1 MKYLNKIIFLTLAL
15 FFLFPL
21 VGKTIENKV
30 NIYVFYGR
38 DCPHCKVLLADLE
51 TIKQEKPYVQIYKY
65 EVTYNYN
72 NANLFDK
79 VASQLGASS
88 GGVPF
93 TVIGT
98 KYFVGYSTAQ
108 TKPLIEYAIKIY
120 SLADSYSDPVGKLVG
135 KDLTGGTATYEELR
149 GEFFP
154 EDVEKEEKEEVKIEL
169 PVFGSISTKDVS
181 LPVISILI
189 GFIDGFNPCAM
200 WVLLFLISVLIGIKD
215 RKKMWILGTVF
226 LGTSALIYLLF
237 MIAWLN
243 VIVFLGALFWI
254 KLLIASIALIGGV
267 WNLKAFFTNK
277 EDGCEVVSEKKRSKV
292 LNKIKYITS
301 SQKYSLAIIGIIGL
315 AVSVNFIELTCS
327 AGLPV
332 VFTNLLALNNLSVLE
347 YGFYLFLYILF
358 FLIDDLLIFFIAMK
372 TLKITGLSNKYAKYS
387 HLIGGILM
395 VLVGILMIF
404 KPEWLMFNF

>member
-169 PVFGSISTKDVS
+169 PVFGSISTKEVS

>member
-30 NIYVFYGR
+30 NVYVFYGR

-51 TIKQEKPYVQIYKY
+51 TIKQEKSYIQIYKY

-200 WVLLFLISVLIGIKD
+200 WVLLFLISVLIGMKN

-267 WNLKAFFTNK
+267 WNLKSFFTNK

-347 YGFYLFLYILF
+347 YGLYLFLYILF

-372 TLKITGLSNKYAKYS
+372 TLKITGLSNKYARYS
-387 HLIGGILM
+387 HIIGGILM
-395 VLVGILMIF
+395 VLVGNLLIF
-404 KPEWLMFNF
+404 KAE

>member
-30 NIYVFYGR
+30 NVYVFYGR

-51 TIKQEKPYVQIYKY
+51 TIKQEKSYIQIYKY

-98 KYFVGYSTAQ
+98 KYFVGYSSVQ
-108 TKPLIEYAIKIY
+108 TKSLIEYTIKIY

-169 PVFGSISTKDVS
+169 PVFGSVSTKDVS

-200 WVLLFLISVLIGIKD
+200 WVLLFLISVLIGMKD

-267 WNLKAFFTNK
+267 WNLKSFFINK

>member
-30 NIYVFYGR
+30 NVYVFYGR

-51 TIKQEKPYVQIYKY
+51 TIKQEKSYIQIYKY

-72 NANLFDK
+72 NGNLFNK
-79 VASQLGASS
+79 VASKLGASS

-169 PVFGSISTKDVS
+169 PVFGSVSTKDVS

-200 WVLLFLISVLIGIKD
+200 WVLLFLISVLIGMKD

-267 WNLKAFFTNK
+267 WNLKSFFTNK

>member
-30 NIYVFYGR
+30 NVYVFYGR

-51 TIKQEKPYVQIYKY
+51 TIKQEKPYIQIYKY
-65 EVTYNYN
+65 EVSNFN
-72 NANLFDK
+72 NGNLFNK
-79 VASQLGASS
+79 VASKLGASS

-169 PVFGSISTKDVS
+169 PVFGSVSTKDVS

-200 WVLLFLISVLIGIKD
+200 WVLLFLISVLIGMKD

-243 VIVFLGALFWI
+243 VIVFLGVLFWI

>member
-267 WNLKAFFTNK
+267 WNLKSFFINK

>member
-30 NIYVFYGR
+30 NVYVFYGR

-51 TIKQEKPYVQIYKY
+51 TIKQEKSYIQIYKY

-200 WVLLFLISVLIGIKD
+200 WVLLFLISVLIGMKD

-267 WNLKAFFTNK
+267 WNLKSFFTNK

-395 VLVGILMIF
+395 LLVGILMIF

>member
-30 NIYVFYGR
+30 NVYVFYGR

-51 TIKQEKPYVQIYKY
+51 TIKQEKSYIQIYKY

-169 PVFGSISTKDVS
+169 PVFGSVSTKDVS

-200 WVLLFLISVLIGIKD
+200 WVLLFLISVLIGMKD

-267 WNLKAFFTNK
+267 WNLKSFFTNK

>member
-38 DCPHCKVLLADLE
+38 DCPHCKVLLADLA
-51 TIKQEKPYVQIYKY
+51 TIKQEKPYIQIYKY
-65 EVTYNYN
+65 EVSNFN
-72 NANLFDK
+72 NGNLFNK

-98 KYFVGYSTAQ
+98 KYFVGYSSGQ

-154 EDVEKEEKEEVKIEL
+154 EEVEKEDEVKIEL
-169 PVFGSISTKDVS
+169 PVFGSVSTKDVS

-200 WVLLFLISVLIGIKD
+200 WVLLFLISVLIGMKD

-254 KLLIASIALIGGV
+254 KLLIASIALIGGA

-277 EDGCEVVSEKKRSKV
+277 EDGCEVVNEKKRSKV

>member
-30 NIYVFYGR
+30 NVYVFYGR

-51 TIKQEKPYVQIYKY
+51 TIKQEKSYIQIYKY

-169 PVFGSISTKDVS
+169 PVFGSVSTKDVS

-200 WVLLFLISVLIGIKD
+200 WVLLFLISVLIGMKD

-267 WNLKAFFTNK
+267 WNLKSFFTNK

-395 VLVGILMIF
+395 LLVGILMIF